1 MYSIII
7 FIPKIYQ
14 TCSRFYT
21 RENTQDDEHFT
32 LLFIQLCRI
41 KKCDCQ
47 KQTSATAFTQIFQ
60 QQRMC
65 ILTKPLLFCKLI
77 LFGEITYNKN
87 VLVNY
92 LRSVLNTYLLLNYSH
107 ISIIFYWIGAKVEQK
122 HTSHDSRHYDQ
133 KLVQKNE
140 ESFVLVSNQVKRSHA
155 KILFNNRLYS
165 QQANK
170 WMMLSDRE
178 SKTPKKRIY
187 LKSCNR

>member
-60 QQRMC
+60 QQGMC

-77 LFGEITYNKN
+77 LYREITYNKN
-87 VLVNY
+87 ELTNFYRSIMLDALIKY
-92 LRSVLNTYLLLNYSH
+92 LFIVKLFAYAYFYLLNSGKRMNKNTH
-107 ISIIFYWIGAKVEQK
+107 
-122 HTSHDSRHYDQ
+122 
-133 KLVQKNE
+133 LVIAGIMIKN
-140 ESFVLVSNQVKRSHA
+140 VCKRM
-155 KILFNNRLYS
+155 R
-165 QQANK
+165 
-170 WMMLSDRE
+170 
-178 SKTPKKRIY
+178 
-187 LKSCNR
+187 

>member
-87 VLVNY
+87 VLANY
-92 LRSVLNTYLLLNYSH
+92 LIRKFRLFYKVLHLLFLKLHFVPRYECK
-107 ISIIFYWIGAKVEQK
+107 IYG
-122 HTSHDSRHYDQ
+122 HTTLR
-133 KLVQKNE
+133 K
-140 ESFVLVSNQVKRSHA
+140 
-155 KILFNNRLYS
+155 
-165 QQANK
+165 
-170 WMMLSDRE
+170 
-178 SKTPKKRIY
+178 Y
-187 LKSCNR
+187 LKNVSVNSEHDVPEVTLAVI